1 MQEVAAVADAERK
14 DAEVVEMVDYLRET
28 LREMDEGI
36 AEMTQ
41 RRQGIA
47 MRLAVIEAATTPA
60 VRDAIA
66 DFDRRAEAGEG
77 YEGQDATALLTEAHR
92 RYGS

>member
-1 MQEVAAVADAERK
+1 MPEAAKRS

-41 RRQGIA
+41 RRKGIA
-47 MRLAVIEAATTPA
+47 IRLAVIEASTAPGVQA
-60 VRDAIA
+60 AIA
-66 DFDRRAEAGEG
+66 DDQTFEGRDAEAI
-77 YEGQDATALLTEAHR
+77 LSEAHR